1 MCWKS
6 CNATVACQTMASSTP
21 TEGSLL
27 GITCNVA
34 GDPGIDTE
42 ASAAAMA
49 IQQEMQQQEVIEK
62 PEKLGGGTGPGGTWS
77 HRDFVKNPKK
87 LSRQVRGGKT
97 QHSK

>member
-62 PEKLGGGTGPGGTWS
+62 PENWVAVQAPEELG
-77 HRDFVKNPKK
+77 VIEI
-87 LSRQVRGGKT
+87 L
-97 QHSK
+97 